1 MIQRM
6 IGAAMLRSS
15 TYEEIEADK
24 SALPQAI
31 GIVILVT
38 LCGIIGEIIASVM
51 GGDVQPVKILGAVL
65 SGSLFGIL
73 RWALWVTLIL
83 LVGGNMLKTDT
94 TETDWAEIG
103 RVVGFAYTPGV
114 LVLLSFLPGI
124 GSVMWLIAFIWTVV
138 AVVIAIRH
146 TLDFEGTGRAIVV
159 AVITFIIGLI
169 PWVILKVIEWMITAG
184 PPMDPM

>member
-1 MIQRM
+1 MLQRM
-6 IGAAMLRSS
+6 IGAAMLRAS
-15 TYEEIEADK
+15 TYEEIEADR

-38 LCGIIGEIIASVM
+38 LCGIVGNVIASAV
-51 GGDVQPVKILGAVL
+51 GGGVQVGGILGAVL
-65 SGSLFGIL
+65 NGTLFGVL

-83 LVGGNMLKTDT
+83 LIGAKMLKTDS
-94 TETDWAEIG
+94 TDTNWAELG

-124 GSVMWLIAFIWTVV
+124 GGIMGFIAFVWTLV

-146 TLDFEGTGRAIVV
+146 ALDFEGTGRAIVV
-159 AVITFIIGLI
+159 AGITGVLGFI
-169 PWVILKVIEWMITAG
+169 PWVILRAIQGGVASS
-184 PPMDPM
+184 

>member
-15 TYEEIEADK
+15 TYEEIEADS

-31 GIVILVT
+31 GVVILVT
-38 LCGIIGEIIASVM
+38 LCGIVGDIIAGAT
-51 GGDVQPVKILGAVL
+51 GGGVDPVGVLGAVL
-65 SGSLFGIL
+65 NGGLFGLL

-83 LVGGNMLKTDT
+83 LVGGKMLKTDS
-94 TETDWAEIG
+94 TDTNWAEIG

-114 LVLLSFLPGI
+114 LVLLSFLPGVGGI
-124 GSVMWLIAFIWTVV
+124 MGFIAFVWTLV

-146 TLDFEGTGRAIVV
+146 ALDFEGTGRAIAV
-159 AVITFIIGLI
+159 AVITGIIGLI
-169 PWVILKVIEWMITAG
+169 PWLILLGIQGGVASST
-184 PPMDPM
+184 